1 MANEQIVCEIRD
13 GYSVTDYMQLLYEN
27 NLPLIK
33 KFIKPFAAYEP
44 MEIYCRKP
52 VQIAVCFMNSL
63 AVIKYPYILEH
74 CWFSLFSGPEM
85 NRRQQSWRE
94 KLIGVMNENEQLK
107 AENSK
112 LREAL
117 NKVCDF
123 MKPFVADGRNLLERF
138 LESMGQ
144 VVIAHIKIYK

>member
-1 MANEQIVCEIRD
+1 
-13 GYSVTDYMQLLYEN
+13 
-27 NLPLIK
+27 
-33 KFIKPFAAYEP
+33 

-112 LREAL
+112 LRETL
-117 NKVCDF
+117 NKVYDF

>member
-1 MANEQIVCEIRD
+1 MTNEQIVSEIRN
-13 GYSVTDYMQLLYEN
+13 GYSVTDYMRLLYEN

-112 LREAL
+112 LRETL
-117 NKVCDF
+117 NKVYDF